1 MDKLDMF
8 QARFEK
14 MDKFGLWGLEI
25 ISADSGAQFTSTEF
39 QDECKTHGV
48 TLTLEVME
56 HQEVNGK
63 FKVTCRTMYTI
74 TYSLMVQA
82 KVSEAYIHFALMYM
96 SDHILKLLPFKDLIN
111 EDGELN
117 RSFKFSTGTKPSIS
131 LLNSDQFLY
140 LEMIYLTLQLFE
152 SCALHVIV
160 TDRVL

>member
-96 SDHILKLLPFKDLIN
+96 VDHILPVLPIKYLIN
-111 EDGELN
+111 EDGDPATP
-117 RSFKFSTGTKPSIS
+117 FKLAAGTKPSVS
-131 LLNSDQFLY
+131 H
-140 LEMIYLTLQLFE
+140 LQMLF
-152 SCALHVIV
+152 CAYVV
-160 TDRVL
+160 WKATAQMVQRW